1 MVDTM
6 FSLLAGLEYTG
17 QYDGPSIATSLCV
30 SKLPKVL
37 QEAWELATADDSEVP
52 PANKLVKFLEER
64 ANALAGT
71 KSMTPA
77 PVKAESKHEMP
88 KKYKAAVN
96 TPLHHHFIRTIVT
109 YAKAIN
115 TLYIICLS
123 YKLLSVEARSTYV
136 KDNHLCF
143 GEYRSTARCKRY
155 SMNHH
160 TTLH

>member
-1 MVDTM
+1 M
-6 FSLLAGLEYTG
+6 FSLLAGLEHTG

-52 PANKLVKFLEER
+52 PANKLVKFLEGR

-77 PVKAESKHEMP
+77 PVKAESNHEMP
-88 KKYKAAVN
+88 KKYKAAVHISQHSTSSSFHKN
-96 TPLHHHFIRTIVT
+96 YCNLCKGDKHSV
-109 YAKAIN
+109 YV
-115 TLYIICLS
+115 CLS

-143 GEYRSTARCKRY
+143 GECRSTARCKRY